1 MACSSMRAPCM
12 CAHVHPA
19 DPCMLTRATAQLV
32 SHAAAFWLAA
42 GLMVGFNALFA
53 RLLKDE

>member
-1 MACSSMRAPCM
+1 MRAPCM

-19 DPCMLTRATAQLV
+19 DPCMLTGATTQLV

-53 RLLKDE
+53 RLLRDE